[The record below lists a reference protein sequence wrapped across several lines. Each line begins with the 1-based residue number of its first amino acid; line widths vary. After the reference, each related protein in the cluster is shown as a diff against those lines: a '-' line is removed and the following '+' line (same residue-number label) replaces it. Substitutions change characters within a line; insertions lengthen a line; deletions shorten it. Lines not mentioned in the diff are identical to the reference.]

1 MFVPLFDIISDS
13 LFMELKPH
21 HIGNLRLVNRVL
33 AGSITKSVW
42 EKIAMKAEA
51 KYRRMVVLNGDTV
64 RVYGRYG
71 KKIMDLDLPD
81 GNGKDMNADF
91 RFHLYMRLDGWPYSG
106 QVDAIWCKINGR
118 DDNLARYVFHNKS
131 TRLFNATSVFIT
143 KTSTNPDDGDKT
155 TVELFVKFKD
165 GQDQT
170 FTIRLERDYYDCS
183 PMLKQE

>member
-1 MFVPLFDIISDS
+1 MFVPLFDIMSDS

-21 HIGNLRLVNRVL
+21 HIGNLRLVSRAL

-42 EKIAMKAEA
+42 EKIAKKAEA

-64 RVYGRYG
+64 LVYGRYG
-71 KKIMDLDLPD
+71 KTIMDLDLPD

-91 RFHLYMRLDGWPYSG
+91 RFHLYMRLDGWPYIG
-106 QVDAIWCKINGR
+106 QVDAIWRKINGR

-131 TRLFNATSVFIT
+131 IRLFNATSVFIT
-143 KTSTNPDDGDKT
+143 KTSTDPDDGDRT
-155 TVELFVKFKD
+155 TVELFVKLKD

-183 PMLKQE
+183 PMLKQG